1 MTQAL
6 EIQNKKDQE
15 QLAID
20 EQKLQDHFKKN
31 NIKVSKSPLG
41 MYVEVQQEG
50 TGNLLDTSNIAVV
63 NYTGRTLDGKVFDSN
78 TDPSFNHPEP
88 FYVNLTNDP
97 SLGQGVITGWKDG
110 LLMMKKGS
118 KGKFYI
124 PSNLAYG
131 SRGAGNEIP
140 PYSVLIFDIEV
151 VDALNREQ
159 GRIRMEEEMKKRREA
174 IQLQQIQSQV
184 QQQMQEQ
191 IRRCGAVLD
200 GVVAAHAQVVQRRQ
214 FHLDRVRGARF
225 QHIIIGCGRLAAL
238 DQGAGIG
245 HLLAVAG
252 DVEQRRGQAIEGR
265 ACLEHVLRGGR
276 GIGQGDLDHD
286 VVAGAEGGLFRLDG
300 HFHAVRPCMRA
311 DGDAQ
316 CCDTKCGLPDAVQAH
331 VFLRRCLSWP
341 GWPFFD
347 KFSQET

>member
-1 MTQAL
+1 MRKFSMFIVLAVALVSCQESFKKGEEGLEYKIISSGKGPKVAHGDFLEMHVGRFYRTGRKDSSIHDTRSSLPATEVLDTTSLPRPFYNILKQMSVGDSVVIRILSDSMFKADPAGMPPFIKKGHFLITTIKLLNVYKTEAQADSARQVAMTKAL

-41 MYVEVQQEG
+41 MYVEIQQEG

-97 SLGQGVITGWKDG
+97 SLGQGVITGWRDG

-131 SRGAGNEIP
+131 SRGAGSDIP

-174 IQLQQIQSQV
+174 MQLQQIQSQV

-191 IRRCGAVLD
+191 IRNS
-200 GVVAAHAQVVQRRQ
+200 
-214 FHLDRVRGARF
+214 
-225 QHIIIGCGRLAAL
+225 
-238 DQGAGIG
+238 
-245 HLLAVAG
+245 
-252 DVEQRRGQAIEGR
+252 E
-265 ACLEHVLRGGR
+265 
-276 GIGQGDLDHD
+276 
-286 VVAGAEGGLFRLDG
+286 
-300 HFHAVRPCMRA
+300 
-311 DGDAQ
+311 
-316 CCDTKCGLPDAVQAH
+316 KPD
-331 VFLRRCLSWP
+331 SS
-341 GWPFFD
+341 
-347 KFSQET
+347 K